1 MQKIEEMVMNIGQ
14 CLDFLLFLQSN
25 LKLTIKAMKTTRSF
39 LSICRKLAGKPFSVS
54 EQELLRK
61 CLNGLMNKNPT
72 KVTKAPVCWDV
83 ETMLVYLCKLSSNDK
98 ITLQALGGKTAL
110 LILLSTMC
118 RSREVVQLRLSSL
131 ETGVNASFVTFHLKE
146 LTKTFNIDSIHR
158 TGLQK
163 LTIRQLPSNPSIC
176 PVQTLTDYIK
186 LSLPFRK
193 GEDKLFILPG
203 LKFGA
208 AKRQTVIRWIKDH
221 FTGAGLAGFTVHST
235 RSSASTN
242 ALLLGMPVDDIVAKV
257 GWFSE
262 STFIKNYMRPL
273 EKFKNTYRHLT
284 VGNEVPHSPSVAIT
298 PIKMPKGSQL
308 QKPSTIPSFR
318 VFTSGLW
325 PPPFL
330 PLPR

>member
-1 MQKIEEMVMNIGQ
+1 MLKFLRYNGLQDRAARHTANHGWRASTSNQYTTSTRRWLFFCQMQKIEEMVMNIDQ

-83 ETMLVYLCKLSSNDK
+83 ETMLAYLCKLPSNDK

-118 RSREVVQLRLSSL
+118 RSREVIQLRLSGL

-163 LTIRQLPSNPSIC
+163 LTIRKLPSNPSIC

-193 GEDKLFILPG
+193 GEDKLFLLPG
-203 LKFGA
+203 PKFG
-208 AKRQTVIRWIKDH
+208 
-221 FTGAGLAGFTVHST
+221 
-235 RSSASTN
+235 
-242 ALLLGMPVDDIVAKV
+242 
-257 GWFSE
+257 
-262 STFIKNYMRPL
+262 
-273 EKFKNTYRHLT
+273 
-284 VGNEVPHSPSVAIT
+284 
-298 PIKMPKGSQL
+298 L
-308 QKPSTIPSFR
+308 QRDKQ
-318 VFTSGLW
+318 
-325 PPPFL
+325 
-330 PLPR
+330 